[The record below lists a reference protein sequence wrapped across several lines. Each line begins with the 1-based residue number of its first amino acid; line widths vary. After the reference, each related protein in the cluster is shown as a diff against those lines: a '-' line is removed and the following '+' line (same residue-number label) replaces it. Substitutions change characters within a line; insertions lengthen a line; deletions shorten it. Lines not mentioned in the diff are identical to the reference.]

1 MSVSPLVS
9 VTVVTYNSAR
19 FIRRCLES
27 VVGQLYESIEI
38 IVVENASTDE
48 TCEILQHFERRFL
61 VVYNEENIGFAAAQN
76 QAIALSRGDWVLTL
90 NPDVL
95 LSSDFLSRLLS
106 TAAKDPRAGTVCG
119 KLLLADSRFR
129 IEDCP
134 RVDSTGMFFTPTLR
148 HKDRGCMEVDL
159 GHYQDYEYVF
169 GATAAAACYRRE
181 MIDDISVDDEFFDSA
196 FFTYREDA
204 DVAWRAQLLGWR
216 CIFNPWAT
224 ARHVRTLRP
233 GMRSEMPA
241 EINMHSVKNR
251 FLMRVKNITSGLYLR
266 NFLPITVRDLGVF
279 AYCVA
284 FERSSLRAFYHLARD
299 FGGVLRKRRSIQARR
314 RTDDGYMANWFRSR
328 PASVPLDAQPARST
342 RAQGEILRGLERQ
355 ITGVQ

>member
-9 VTVVTYNSAR
+9 VTIVTYNSAR

-27 VVGQLYESIEI
+27 VVGQLYEPIEI
-38 IVVENASTDE
+38 IVVDNASTDE
-48 TCEILQHFERRFL
+48 TTEILQDFEQRFR
-61 VVYNEENIGFAAAQN
+61 VVYNQENIGFAAAQN
-76 QAIALSRGDWVLTL
+76 QAIALSSGDWVLTL

-95 LSSDFLSRLLS
+95 LSSDFLPRLLS
-106 TAAKDPRAGTVCG
+106 TAAIDSRTGTVCG

-129 IEDCP
+129 IEDGP

-159 GHYQDYEYVF
+159 GRYRECEYVF

-233 GMRSEMPA
+233 GMRNEMSA

-251 FLMRVKNITSGLYLR
+251 FLMRAKNITTGLYLR
-266 NFLPITVRDLGVF
+266 NLLPITVRDLGVL
-279 AYCVA
+279 AYCVV
-284 FERSSLRAFYHLARD
+284 FERSSLTAFYHLARAL
-299 FGGVLRKRRSIQARR
+299 GGVIRKRRSIQARR
-314 RTDDGYMANWFRSR
+314 RTDDGYMARWFHSR
-328 PASVPLDAQPARST
+328 PVSVPLHSQPARS
-342 RAQGEILRGLERQ
+342 AHKHGELLPRLERQ
-355 ITGVQ
+355 ITGV

>member
-1 MSVSPLVS
+1 MSDSPLVS
-9 VTVVTYNSAR
+9 VTIVTYNSAR

-27 VVGQLYESIEI
+27 VVGQLYEPTEI
-38 IVVENASTDE
+38 IVVDNASTDE
-48 TCEILQHFERRFL
+48 TGEILQHFEGRFQ

-76 QAIALSRGDWVLTL
+76 QAIAHSSGDWVLTL

-95 LSSDFLSRLLS
+95 LSPDFLSRLLS

-129 IEDCP
+129 IEDRP
-134 RVDSTGMFFTPTLR
+134 RMDSTGMFFTPTLR
-148 HKDRGCMEVDL
+148 HMDRGCMEVDL
-159 GHYQDYEYVF
+159 GHYRDYEYVF

-224 ARHVRTLRP
+224 ACHVRTLRP
-233 GMRSEMPA
+233 GMRNQMPA

-251 FLMRVKNITSGLYLR
+251 FLMRFKNITSGLYLR
-266 NFLPITVRDLGVF
+266 NIVPITVRDLGVF
-279 AYCVA
+279 AYCVV

-314 RTDDGYMANWFRSR
+314 RTNDGYMANWFRSR
-328 PASVPLDAQPARST
+328 PVSVPLRAQPARGA
-342 RAQGEILRGLERQ
+342 RKQGEILRRLERP
-355 ITGVQ
+355 IASVE

>member
-9 VTVVTYNSAR
+9 VTIVTYNSAR

-27 VVGQLYESIEI
+27 VVGQIYEPIEI
-38 IVVENASTDE
+38 IVVDNASTDD
-48 TCEILQHFERRFL
+48 TAEILERFERRFQM
-61 VVYNEENIGFAAAQN
+61 VYNKENIGFAAAQN
-76 QAIALSRGDWVLTL
+76 QAIALSSGDWVLTL

-106 TAAKDPRAGTVCG
+106 TAAMDSRAGTVCG

-129 IEDCP
+129 IEDGP
-134 RVDSTGMFFTPTLR
+134 RVDSTGMFFTPALR
-148 HKDRGCMEVDL
+148 HKDRNCMEVDS
-159 GHYQDYEYVF
+159 GRFREHEYVF

-233 GMRSEMPA
+233 GMRNEMSA

-251 FLMRVKNITSGLYLR
+251 FLMRAKNITSGLYLR
-266 NFLPITVRDLGVF
+266 NLLPITVRDLCVF
-279 AYCVA
+279 AYCLL

-299 FGGVLRKRRSIQARR
+299 LGGVLRKRRSIQARR
-314 RTDDGYMANWFRSR
+314 RTDDGYMANWFHSR
-328 PASVPLDAQPARST
+328 PVSVPLSAQPVRNT
-342 RAQGEILRGLERQ
+342 PKQPEILRRLERQ
-355 ITGVQ
+355 TTGV